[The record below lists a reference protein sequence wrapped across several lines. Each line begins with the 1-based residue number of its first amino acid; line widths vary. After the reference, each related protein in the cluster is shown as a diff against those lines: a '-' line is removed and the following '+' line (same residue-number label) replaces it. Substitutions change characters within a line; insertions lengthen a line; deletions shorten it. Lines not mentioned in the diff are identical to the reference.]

1 MDKIPEIEIRLAV
14 DRTEMNF
21 LARDNIH
28 QKIYTPG
35 EKITTQSDYLRG
47 HGTYVD
53 EDERLRASVAGVL
66 EKVNKLIS
74 VRPLKARYQGEI
86 GDVVVGRITEVRQSR
101 WKVDTNCKLDS
112 VLLLSSINLPGG
124 ELRRRSAEDEQTMR
138 RYLQE
143 GDLICAEVQ
152 SSYQDGSLSLHT
164 RVLKYG
170 KLSQG
175 IMIKV
180 PPALIKRKKTHF
192 HHLTNGATLI
202 LGNNGYVW
210 VGASSSSTDRSE
222 GGFTQDLS
230 QVSDEDLEICA
241 RLRNCI
247 LILAKFN
254 ILLTDTSVTYAYEES
269 TKYKAFEL
277 LQPEVMVD
285 VALMTHHR
293 LNQKRE
299 EKCFIMSL
307 PVDMDACFTAFDR
320 DADGFLS
327 IDEFELICR
336 ALFRND
342 RGKVYNIEE
351 NQLKEIFDIFDTKN
365 DGFLDREEFEV
376 CWNRWIKIC
385 TRPKSAF
392 LIVDVQNDFISGS
405 LNIKN
410 CAAQHDGSEV
420 IEPINR
426 LLDTVTF
433 DAVFYSLDWHPVD
446 HVSFIDNLHLRE
458 VDESSPISKDDAKVY
473 DTVTF
478 KGPPLLKQRLWPRH
492 CVQDS
497 WGAELHKDLKV
508 IDKAIK
514 IYKGTNPDVD
524 SYSVFWDNKKLT
536 ETTLSSQLQDKGATD
551 IYVCGLAYDVCVG
564 ATAFDA
570 LTSGYRTILID
581 DCSRGV
587 DLVDIEKTKSSVIA
601 SNGVI
606 VNSSQVKAMVEGR
619 DRRPELGYKLACEIK
634 KSLKK
639 MNIDNKY

>member
-1 MDKIPEIEIRLAV
+1 MELGIDEYPDINVRLAV
-14 DRTEMNF
+14 YRQDMNLIPLDSIQPRF
-21 LARDNIH
+21 
-28 QKIYTPG
+28 YTPG
-35 EKITTQSDYLRG
+35 EEITGQPDFLRG

-53 EDERLRASVAGVL
+53 EEETLRASVAGVL

-74 VRPLKARYQGEI
+74 VRPLKTRYQGEI
-86 GDVVVGRITEVRQSR
+86 GDVIVGRITEVQQSR
-101 WKVDTNCKLDS
+101 WKVDTNSKLDS
-112 VLLLSSINLPGG
+112 VLLLSSVNLPGG

-152 SSYQDGSLSLHT
+152 NTYSDGSLSLHT

-175 IMIKV
+175 IMLKV
-180 PPALIKRKKTHF
+180 LPALIKPMKTHF
-192 HHLTNGATLI
+192 HNLANGAVLI
-202 LGNNGYVW
+202 LGTNGYVW
-210 VGASSSSTDRSE
+210 IGANSSGTDRSE

-230 QVSDEDLEICA
+230 RVPQVDREVCA

-247 LILAKFN
+247 IILAESN
-254 ILLTDTSVTYAYEES
+254 IVLTDTSVTYAFEES
-269 TKYKAFEL
+269 SKYNTNEL
-277 LQPEVMVD
+277 LQPEPI
-285 VALMTHHR
+285 AAR
-293 LNQKRE
+293 
-299 EKCFIMSL
+299 
-307 PVDMDACFTAFDR
+307 MDACFTAFDK
-320 DADGFLS
+320 DCDGFLS

-342 RGKVYNIEE
+342 RGKIYGLEE
-351 NQLKEIFDIFDTKN
+351 KQLVEIYQIFDFKC
-365 DGFLDREEFEV
+365 DGKLDREEFEI
-376 CWNRWIKIC
+376 CWNRWIKVC
-385 TRPKSAF
+385 TRPRSAF
-392 LIVDVQNDFISGS
+392 LIVDVQNDFITGS

-426 LLDTVTF
+426 LLETVQF
-433 DAVFYSLDWHPVD
+433 DSVFYSLDWHPVD

-458 VDESSPISKDDAKVY
+458 VDESSPISKEEARVY

-478 KGPPLLKQRLWPRH
+478 RGPPTLKQRLWPRH

-497 WGAELHKDLKV
+497 WGAELHKDLKIV
-508 IDKAIK
+508 DKAIK
-514 IYKGTNPDVD
+514 IYKGTNPEVD

-536 ETTLSSQLQDKGATD
+536 ETTLSSQLQGKGATD
-551 IYVCGLAYDVCVG
+551 IYICGLAYDVCVG
-564 ATAFDA
+564 ATAVDA

-587 DLVDIEKTKSSVIA
+587 DLVDIEKTKAAVIS

-606 VNSSQVKAMVEGR
+606 VNSSQVKAMIEGK
-619 DRRPELGYKLACEIK
+619 DRRPELGYKLALELK
-634 KSLKK
+634 NSLL
-639 MNIDNKY
+639 NRRRDYG